1 MLNELVTYV
10 AKSLVSKPDEV
21 NVRVLEGD
29 QTTVIELRVAKD
41 DLGKIIGRQGRTVRA
56 LRTVIA
62 AASSNSSKRVSLE
75 LIE

>member
-1 MLNELVTYV
+1 MLNELDTYV

-56 LRTVIA
+56 LRTIIA
-62 AASSNSSKRVSLE
+62 AASSHSSKRVSLE